1 MQENNNGVN
10 AYRGGMATIMAMSQ
24 MMAASQA
31 AESLRNEPNQ
41 ALSDLAI
48 TMTARRRLAKAGN
61 KNPSKRDL
69 FMMTQQILDER
80 ENGR

>member
-10 AYRGGMATIMAMSQ
+10 AYRGGLTTIMAMSQ
-24 MMAASQA
+24 MMAAAQA
-31 AESLRNEPNQ
+31 AESPRSESNQ
-41 ALSDLAI
+41 ALNDLAI

-61 KNPSKRDL
+61 KNPSKRDV

-80 ENGR
+80 ERGQ

>member
-10 AYRGGMATIMAMSQ
+10 AYRGGLATIMAMSQ

-31 AESLRNEPNQ
+31 AESARNEPNQ
-41 ALSDLAI
+41 ALNDLAL

-61 KNPSKRDL
+61 KSPSKREVY
-69 FMMTQQILDER
+69 MMAQQILDER
-80 ENGR
+80 ERGL